1 MGKAIR
7 FLLLAKQCMLILTR
21 RFGDTIIIGDTIAV
35 TVLRAIGSQMRL
47 GIGAPV
53 EVPVHREEVY
63 PHIQSNKSKERY
75 R

>member
-53 EVPVHREEVY
+53 EVPCAPGGGLSPYPEQQIQGEV
-63 PHIQSNKSKERY
+63 
-75 R
+75 